1 MHVANIRAKAMFDRA
16 MANGGSLPNN
26 PNRLRELQ
34 EWCIPKH
41 VGVLAPEQFQG
52 AADIAGTNSAVASFV
67 EGGGDFSR
75 HALRVSIAGAQSN
88 AVVHIPIPVS
98 RLATQSGMPRRVGG
112 QVHYRIKCSDWS
124 KVTRLWVG
132 FTEAPDGLSR
142 WDAQLVENSRSAYGC
157 KDPIYDS
164 AWSGKWRTLP
174 RTSADF
180 TKVGTPAAWGDQAR
194 YYTPYGVRFRADTTG
209 DVSFDIDRIYSV
221 EWPVAVITTIL
232 DGSIRKAVQLYFAEF
247 GSRGW
252 GFGGS
257 YGGNRT
263 GGDNFTPAEYKILT
277 ASGYDVFW
285 HTAQVLPDGYRNG
298 MEPTNTELD
307 FAAAYSHA
315 RAVMLDR
322 FGAPQKSLMF
332 EQFLQNKGQY
342 NGSDMAGIMRKFGV
356 VMCRRMCSDAQW
368 GASEWNFPT
377 WYSQEMRP
385 GSVPYGGFYNMYATT
400 AYIGQ
405 AQNANFEDPYIGETV
420 NYTFAQRFDYACNVG
435 AGMMYYQHD
444 IEENPPYPHS
454 VTPEWFY
461 GYLAEADMQYK
472 AGKAV
477 FVNTSDLILLT
488 LKRPGPVFQRWDGE
502 WVYSDDPTRI
512 AF

>member
-1 MHVANIRAKAMFDRA
+1 MHVANIRAKAFFDAA
-16 MANGGSLPNN
+16 MANGGKLPGN
-26 PNRLRELQ
+26 PHRLRDLQ
-34 EWCIPKH
+34 EWCLPKH
-41 VGVLAPEQFQG
+41 INVLDPSQFIGMTPLVGANT
-52 AADIAGTNSAVASFV
+52 ATATFV
-67 EGGGDFSR
+67 DGGGDFSR
-75 HALRVSIAGAQSN
+75 HAMRVSITGTVIN
-88 AVVHIPIPVS
+88 ANVHIPIPVS
-98 RLATQSGMPRRVGG
+98 RLVTQSSMPRRVGG
-112 QVHYRIKCSDWS
+112 QVHFRIKCSDWE
-124 KVTRLWVG
+124 KVSRLRIG
-132 FTEAPDGLSR
+132 FTEAPDAANR
-142 WDAQLVENSRSAYGC
+142 WEAQLVENSRSAYGC
-157 KDPIYDS
+157 KDPIYDA

-180 TKVGTPAAWGDQAR
+180 TKVGTPQAWGDQNR
-194 YYTPYGVRFRADTTG
+194 YYNPYGVYFRADTTG
-209 DVSFDIDRIYSV
+209 DVTFEIDRVYSV
-221 EWPVAVITTIL
+221 EWPVSLITTIL
-232 DGSIRKAVQLYFAEF
+232 DGSIRKAVQLYVAEF

-263 GGDNFTPAEYKILT
+263 GGDNFTPDEYRALT
-277 ASGYDVFW
+277 KSGYDVFW
-285 HTAQVLPDGYRNG
+285 HTAQVLENGYRNG

-307 FAAAYSHA
+307 FAHAYSHA
-315 RAVMLDR
+315 RAIMMDR
-322 FGAPQKSLMF
+322 FGAPAKALMF

-368 GASEWNFPT
+368 GVSEWNFET

-400 AYIGQ
+400 SYIGQ
-405 AQNANFEDPYIGETV
+405 AQNANYDDPYVGETL
-420 NYTFAQRFDYACNVG
+420 NYTFAERFQYATDVG

-461 GYLAEADMQYK
+461 GYLSAADAAYK
-472 AGKAV
+472 TGKAQ
-477 FVNTSDLILLT
+477 FINTSDLILLT

-502 WVYSDDPTRI
+502 WVFSDDPTRI